1 MEEKTVEPMNVQD
14 PMVPSPFVIR
24 RVQKETYDVF
34 TIELEPAD
42 DPKDFPFAAGQ
53 FNMLYVFGVG
63 EIPIS
68 LSSDPRAAGTLKHT
82 TRVVGTVTKALARL
96 KRGDVLGIRGPYGT
110 SWPLEEAAG
119 KDVLIVA
126 GGIGL
131 APLRPVLYQLF
142 SQRNKYGKITLL
154 YGAKTS
160 KDIIYKR
167 ELEKW
172 GKRFNIDVK
181 VTVDKASEDWN
192 GNVGVVT
199 TLIPQ
204 IPLDP
209 SRTITMICGPEVMM
223 RFTIVELQK
232 YGMGD
237 TSIFISMER
246 NMKCGIGLCGHCQC
260 GPLFMCKDG
269 PIFRYDRIKDFFGK
283 REL

>member
-1 MEEKTVEPMNVQD
+1 MEEKTIEPMNVLD
-14 PMVPSPFVIR
+14 PMIPSPFVIR
-24 RVQKETYDVF
+24 RVQKETYDTF
-34 TIELEPAD
+34 TIEIEPAD
-42 DPKDFPFAAGQ
+42 GPKDFPFAAGQ

-68 LSSDPRAAGTLKHT
+68 LSGNPDSADTLKHT
-82 TRVVGTVTKALARL
+82 IRAVGTVTNALTKL

-110 SWPLEEAAG
+110 SWPLEDAAG
-119 KDVLIVA
+119 KDVLIIS

-131 APLRPVLYQLF
+131 SPLRPVLYQLF
-142 SQRNKYGKITLL
+142 SKRKKYGKITLL

-160 KDIIYKR
+160 KDILYRR

-172 GKRFNIDVK
+172 GRCFNIDVN
-181 VTVDKASEDWN
+181 VTIDKASDDWQ

-204 IPLDP
+204 TPLDS
-209 SRTITMICGPEVMM
+209 SRTIAMICGPEVMM
-223 RFTIVELQK
+223 RFTIAELQK
-232 YGMGD
+232 TGMSD

-269 PIFRYDRIKDFFGK
+269 PIFRFDRIKDFFGK

>member
-1 MEEKTVEPMNVQD
+1 MI
-14 PMVPSPFVIR
+14 PSPFVIR
-24 RVQKETYDVF
+24 RVQRETYDTF

-42 DPKDFPFAAGQ
+42 VPKEFPFAAGQ

-68 LSSDPRAAGTLKHT
+68 LSSDPGAAGTIKHT
-82 TRVVGTVTKALARL
+82 IRAVGTVTNALARL

-119 KDVLIVA
+119 SDVLIVT

-142 SQRNKYGKITLL
+142 SQRKKYGKITML
-154 YGAKTS
+154 YGVKTS
-160 KDIIYKR
+160 KDILYRR
-167 ELEKW
+167 ELERW
-172 GKRFNIDVK
+172 VKRFNIDVK
-181 VTVDKASEDWN
+181 VTIDKASEDWN

-204 IPLDP
+204 TPLDP
-209 SRTITMICGPEVMM
+209 SRTIAMICGPEVMM
-223 RFTIVELQK
+223 RFTITELQK
-232 YGMGD
+232 YGIGYA
-237 TSIFISMER
+237 SIFISMER

-260 GPLFMCKDG
+260 GPIFMCKDG
-269 PIFRYDRIKDFFGK
+269 PIFRYDGIKDLFGK

>member
-1 MEEKTVEPMNVQD
+1 MIPT
-14 PMVPSPFVIR
+14 PFIIR
-24 RVQKETYDVF
+24 RVQKETYDTF
-34 TIELEPAD
+34 TIELEAAD
-42 DPKDFPFAAGQ
+42 NPKDFPFAAGQ

-63 EIPIS
+63 EIPVS
-68 LSSDPRAAGTLKHT
+68 LSSDPDAAGTIKHT
-82 TRVVGTVTKALARL
+82 IRAVGTVTKALDRL

-110 SWPLEEAAG
+110 SWPLEEATG
-119 KDVLIVA
+119 KDVLLIA

-142 SQRNKYGKITLL
+142 SQRKKYGKITLL
-154 YGAKTS
+154 YGVKTP
-160 KDIIYKR
+160 KDILYRR
-167 ELEKW
+167 ELERW

-181 VTVDKASEDWN
+181 VTVDKVSEDWN
-192 GNVGVVT
+192 GNGGVVT

-209 SRTITMICGPEVMM
+209 LRTIAMICGPEVMM

-237 TSIFISMER
+237 ASIFISMER

-269 PIFRYDRIKDFFGK
+269 PIFRYDRIKDIFGK
-283 REL
+283 KEL

>member
-1 MEEKTVEPMNVQD
+1 MNYYEIMNTQD
-14 PMVPSPFVIR
+14 PMIPSPFVIR
-24 RVQKETYDVF
+24 RVQKETYDTF
-34 TIELEPAD
+34 TIEIEPAD
-42 DPKDFPFAAGQ
+42 SPKDFPFAAGQ

-63 EIPIS
+63 EVPIS
-68 LSSDPRAAGTLKHT
+68 LSGNPGSASTLKHT
-82 TRVVGTVTKALARL
+82 IRAVGAVTTALAKL
-96 KRGDVLGIRGPYGT
+96 KRGDFLGIRGPYGT
-110 SWPLEEAAG
+110 SWPVEDAVG
-119 KDVLIVA
+119 KDVLIIS

-142 SQRNKYGKITLL
+142 SQRKKYGKITLL

-160 KDIIYKR
+160 KDILYRR
-167 ELEKW
+167 ELERW
-172 GKRFNIDVK
+172 GKCFNIDVK
-181 VTVDKASEDWN
+181 ITVDKASEDWN

-199 TLIPQ
+199 TLIPRT
-204 IPLDP
+204 PLNP

-223 RFTIVELQK
+223 RFTIAELQK

-269 PIFRYDRIKDFFGK
+269 PIFRYEHIKDFFGK
-283 REL
+283 KEL

>member
-1 MEEKTVEPMNVQD
+1 MI
-14 PMVPSPFVIR
+14 PSPFVVR
-24 RVQKETYDVF
+24 RIQKETYDTF
-34 TIELEPAD
+34 TIEIEPAD
-42 DPKDFPFAAGQ
+42 GPRDFPFAAGQ

-63 EIPIS
+63 EVPIS
-68 LSSDPRAAGTLKHT
+68 LSGNPGSAEHTIRA
-82 TRVVGTVTKALARL
+82 VGTVTHALAKL

-119 KDVLIVA
+119 KDVLIIS

-142 SQRNKYGKITLL
+142 SQRKKYGKITLL

-160 KDIIYKR
+160 KDILYRR

-172 GKRFNIDVK
+172 GTRFNIDVK
-181 VTVDKASEDWN
+181 VTIDKVSEDWQ

-204 IPLDP
+204 TPLAP

-223 RFTIVELQK
+223 RFTIAELQK
-232 YGMGD
+232 TGMGD
-237 TSIFISMER
+237 TSVFISMER

-269 PIFRYDRIKDFFGK
+269 PIFRYDRIKDIFGK
-283 REL
+283 KEL

>member
-1 MEEKTVEPMNVQD
+1 MI
-14 PMVPSPFVIR
+14 PSPFVIR
-24 RVQKETYDVF
+24 RVQTETYDTF

-42 DPKDFPFAAGQ
+42 VPKEFPFAAGQ

-68 LSSDPRAAGTLKHT
+68 LSGDPGATDALKHT
-82 TRVVGTVTKALARL
+82 IRAVGTVTNALAKL

-110 SWPLEEAAG
+110 SWPLEDVAG
-119 KDVLIVA
+119 KDVLIVT

-142 SQRNKYGKITLL
+142 SQRKKYGKITLL
-154 YGAKTS
+154 YGVKTS
-160 KDIIYKR
+160 KDILYRR
-167 ELEKW
+167 ELERW

-181 VTVDKASEDWN
+181 VTVDKTSEDWQ

-204 IPLDP
+204 TPLDP

-223 RFTIVELQK
+223 RFTIAELQK

-269 PIFRYDRIKDFFGK
+269 PLFRSDRIRDFFGK
-283 REL
+283 KEL